1 VEKGDR
7 NIAFFYSIVPL
18 FHCSIVRGNYG
29 ISIVRTR

>member
-18 FHCSIVRGNYG
+18 FHCSWQLWY
-29 ISIVRTR
+29 